1 MKYPNQ
7 SIWRVLTLVAFVV
20 SFVNCIFAQQWVVD
34 EIAEENEGGP
44 FSGIIG
50 AILLI
55 GLIWLLGTIF
65 GGNKKKESKKQ
76 SYKEDYSNDNLH
88 DTYLDDDRNIDYM
101 IDDIDDEPVFSSPVP
116 SPRKASTTSTIST
129 KPVKQQAQ
137 VMNEKDFKD
146 KCIEIYGEYAE
157 NTYGLVLIK
166 EDGEYRQI
174 SYPDKRYEIL
184 SSYIYQH
191 HRERHATVCTIGNG
205 EQLKYYIEYT
215 KECKLFPEA
224 KPMETYGVLEK
235 EYYGERIAMMMAYYD
250 EFLKQYPIYSCHAH
264 SLRDYCLSLGWDLA
278 IYIHRYIR
286 QPMDWQV
293 YHDLKDMVLRKMTK
307 DEYLAYRSKADYITD
322 RGKEGYFDGWGN
334 KIGNT
339 YGEASKVLESRAVIT
354 FEQAIEEVKQ
364 FNWSL

>member
-1 MKYPNQ
+1 MMFFNQ
-7 SIWRVLTLVAFVV
+7 TIRRFLILIVLTVLTVTIA
-20 SFVNCIFAQQWVVD
+20 FAQQWVVD
-34 EIAEENEGGP
+34 QIAEENEGGP

-50 AILLI
+50 AVLLI

-65 GGNKKKESKKQ
+65 SGNKKKESNNQ
-76 SYKEDYSNDNLH
+76 SYHEDYSYDTIHND
-88 DTYLDDDRNIDYM
+88 YLDDDRDIDNM
-101 IDDIDDEPVFSSPVP
+101 DEIDDDPIIEVPITAPKTAPVSSNL
-116 SPRKASTTSTIST
+116 SRTT
-129 KPVKQQAQ
+129 VKQQAN
-137 VMNEKDFKD
+137 VLNEKDFRE

-157 NTYGLVLIK
+157 NTYCLVLIK

-205 EQLKYYIEYT
+205 EQLKHYIEYT
-215 KECKLFPEA
+215 KDSKVFPEA
-224 KPMETYGVLEK
+224 KPMEVHGKLEK

-250 EFLKQYPIYSCHAH
+250 EFLRQFPVYSNHAH

-278 IYIHRYIR
+278 IYIHRYIN

-307 DEYLAYRSKADYITD
+307 DEYLAYRRKADYIID
-322 RGKEGYFDGWGN
+322 RGKEGFFDGWGN
-334 KIGNT
+334 KIGNS
-339 YGEASKVLESRAVIT
+339 YGEASKVLDSRAVIT
-354 FEQAIEEVKQ
+354 FKQAIEEVNTFK
-364 FNWSL
+364 WEL

>member
-1 MKYPNQ
+1 MKYSNQ
-7 SIWRVLTLVAFVV
+7 SIWRVLTLFAFVV

-146 KCIEIYGEYAE
+146 KCIEI
-157 NTYGLVLIK
+157 
-166 EDGEYRQI
+166 
-174 SYPDKRYEIL
+174 
-184 SSYIYQH
+184 
-191 HRERHATVCTIGNG
+191 
-205 EQLKYYIEYT
+205 
-215 KECKLFPEA
+215 KLFPEA
-224 KPMETYGVLEK
+224 KPMENYGVLEK